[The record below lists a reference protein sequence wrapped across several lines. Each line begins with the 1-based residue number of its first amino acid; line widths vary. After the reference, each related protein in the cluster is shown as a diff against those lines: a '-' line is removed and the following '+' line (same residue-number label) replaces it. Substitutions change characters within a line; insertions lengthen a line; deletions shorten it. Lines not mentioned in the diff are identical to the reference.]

1 VIAIL
6 VTLVVIALGVW
17 ALSAGGWLIDRA
29 FTWLNQHIHPTD

>member
-1 VIAIL
+1 MISIL

-29 FTWLNQHIHPTD
+29 FAWVNSRVHPER